1 MKAES
6 LMNGGSTNGM
16 IKSYETITKQERPV
30 YKIPH
35 RVQDIIPIDC
45 IYKDGIFRCGQ
56 KFTKSFL
63 FSDINFMVAS
73 EDDKQDML
81 EKYAA
86 FLNSLDG
93 SATTKLTINNHKFN
107 RRDFEKA
114 LLMPL
119 RGDTRDVYRR
129 EHNKMLIDKASS
141 GNGIIQ
147 EKYITVSVAKKNIDD
162 ARRFF
167 GRIESEFS
175 SRLKMLGSKFSAMST
190 EDRLKVLHNFYRIG
204 EEEHYYFDM
213 DGTIQK
219 GHDFRDYICPDAVE
233 KNADYLMIGNKYAR
247 VLFLKSY
254 ANIIND
260 DFVTKLTDYSR
271 TMMLSIDIVPV
282 STEEAIRDVESKL
295 LGVETNITNWQRKQ
309 NQNNNFSAIVPY
321 DMDLQRT
328 EARTFLDDL
337 VSRDQRMLMAVLT
350 MVHVADT
357 KEKLDED
364 TNSFISYALENHFQI
379 AALRYQQI
387 AGLQTVLP
395 IGVRRI
401 DAIRTHTTEA
411 LSIFMPFKVQEIQDK
426 GGIYYGENAE
436 SHNLIFC
443 NRENLLN
450 QSGILLGVP
459 GSGKSFC
466 AKGMIYPLIL
476 NSDDDILIC
485 DPEGEYAPLVEAMG
499 TDIGTVIKVAA
510 GGRDRLN
517 AMYMVDGYGDNDP
530 LVVKTQFIMS
540 LIEQIDKGGVGPKHR
555 SIIDRCM
562 GDIYRRARKT
572 RETPTL
578 TTLREELM
586 KQPEDIA
593 QEIALSLELYTV
605 GSLDIFGHDSNVDL
619 NKRVIVFD
627 IHDLGAQLKPAGLL
641 VITDTMLNRVS
652 YNWKR
657 GKRTHIFIDEYH
669 VVYENEYSA
678 AFFDSAWRQFRKRN
692 AQPTAITQNVDFL
705 LESPQARAMLSNS
718 EFLVMLSQAP
728 QDRFR
733 LADLL
738 NIDKAQLGYITNAEA
753 GSGLIKYGSS
763 LVPFVNRF
771 PKDTKLY
778 ELMTT
783 KPGEGAFAR

>member
-1 MKAES
+1 
-6 LMNGGSTNGM
+6 
-16 IKSYETITKQERPV
+16 
-30 YKIPH
+30 
-35 RVQDIIPIDC
+35 
-45 IYKDGIFRCGQ
+45 
-56 KFTKSFL
+56 
-63 FSDINFMVAS
+63 MVAS
-73 EDDKQDML
+73 EEDKEDML

-86 FLNSLDG
+86 FINSLDG
-93 SATTKLTINNHKFN
+93 AATTKLTINNHKFN
-107 RRDFEKA
+107 RRDFERN

-119 RGDTRDVYRR
+119 RNDGRDGYRR
-129 EHNKMLIDKASS
+129 EYNHMLLDKASS
-141 GNGIIQ
+141 GNGITQ
-147 EKYITVSVAKKNIDD
+147 EKYITVSVAKKNIEE
-162 ARRFF
+162 ARRYFS
-167 GRIESEFS
+167 RIEAEFAA
-175 SRLKMLGSKFSAMST
+175 RLKTLGSRCTPMST

-204 EEEHYYFDM
+204 EEEQYYFDFKNAM
-213 DGTIQK
+213 RK
-219 GHDFRDYICPDAVE
+219 GHDLRDYICPDAVE
-233 KNADYLMIGNKYAR
+233 KNPDYLMIGEKYAR
-247 VLFLKSY
+247 VLFLKDY
-254 ANIIND
+254 ANIIDD

-271 TMMLSIDIVPV
+271 TMMLSIDIIPV
-282 STEEAIRDVESKL
+282 ATDEAIRDAESRL

-321 DMDLQRT
+321 DMELQRA
-328 EARTFLDDL
+328 ESREFLNDL

-350 MVHVADT
+350 MVHVADS
-357 KEKLDED
+357 KDQLDAD
-364 TNSFISYALENHFQI
+364 TRSIIAFAEERRFQM
-379 AALRYQQI
+379 ATLRYQQI

-411 LSIFMPFKVQEIQDK
+411 LSIFVPFKVQEIQDK

-476 NSDDDILIC
+476 NTDDDILIC

-499 TDIGTVIKVAA
+499 SDIGTVVKVAA
-510 GGRDRLN
+510 GGSDRLN

-572 RETPTL
+572 GEMPTL
-578 TTLREELM
+578 TTLREELLL
-586 KQPEDIA
+586 QPEEIA
-593 QEIALSLELYTV
+593 KEIALSLELYTV
-605 GSLDIFGHDSNVDL
+605 GSLDIFGHESNVDL
-619 NKRVIVFD
+619 NKRVVVFD

-641 VITDTMLNRVS
+641 VITDTMLNRVG
-652 YNWKR
+652 YNWKN

-692 AQPTAITQNVDFL
+692 AYPTAITQNVDFL

-738 NIDKAQLGYITNAEA
+738 NISDDQLSYITNAEA

-783 KPGEGAFAR
+783 KPGEGVFAR

>member
-1 MKAES
+1 
-6 LMNGGSTNGM
+6 M
-16 IKSYETITKQERPV
+16 IKSYEKITKQERPML
-30 YKIPH
+30 KIP
-35 RVQDIIPIDC
+35 RKVQDIIPIDC
-45 IYKDGIFRCGQ
+45 IYGDGIFRCGQ
-56 KFTKSFL
+56 KYTKSFML
-63 FSDINFMVAS
+63 SDINFMVAS
-73 EDDKQDML
+73 EDDKEDML

-86 FLNSLDG
+86 FINSLDG
-93 SATTKLTINNHKFN
+93 AATTKITINNHKFN

-119 RGDTRDVYRR
+119 KNDGLDDYRR
-129 EHNKMLIDKASS
+129 EYNRMLLDKASS
-141 GNGIIQ
+141 GNGIVQ
-147 EKYITVSVAKKNIDD
+147 EKYITVSVAKKNIEE
-162 ARRFF
+162 ARRYFS
-167 GRIESEFS
+167 RIEIEFAA
-175 SRLKMLGSKFSAMST
+175 RLKVLNSKCRPMST

-204 EEEHYYFDM
+204 EEERYYFDM
-213 DGTIQK
+213 DQAVRK
-219 GHDFRDYICPDAVE
+219 GHDLRDYICPDAVE
-233 KNADYLMIGNKYAR
+233 KNADYLMIGEKYAR
-247 VLFLKSY
+247 VLFLKDY
-254 ANIIND
+254 ANIIDD
-260 DFVTKLTDYSR
+260 DFITKLTDYSR
-271 TMMLSIDIVPV
+271 TMMLSIDIIPV
-282 STEEAIRDVESKL
+282 ATDEAIRDAENKL

-321 DMDLQRT
+321 DMDLQRM
-328 EARTFLDDL
+328 EAREFLNDL

-350 MVHVADT
+350 MVHVADS
-357 KEKLDED
+357 KDQLDAD
-364 TNSFISYALENHFQI
+364 TRSLIAFAEERRFQL
-379 AALRYQQI
+379 AVLRYQQI

-411 LSIFMPFKVQEIQDK
+411 LSIFVPFKVQEIQDK

-499 TDIGTVIKVAA
+499 KDIGTVVKVAA

-517 AMYMVDGYGDNDP
+517 AMYMVDGYGDNDS

-562 GDIYRRARKT
+562 GDIYRRARKSG
-572 RETPTL
+572 ETPTL
-578 TTLREELM
+578 TTLREELLN
-586 KQPEDIA
+586 QPEGIA
-593 QEIALSLELYTV
+593 KEIALSLELFTV
-605 GSLDIFGHDSNVDL
+605 GSLDIFGHESNVDL
-619 NKRVIVFD
+619 SKRVVVFD

-738 NIDKAQLGYITNAEA
+738 NISDDQLSYITNAEA

-778 ELMTT
+778 QLMTT
-783 KPGEGAFAR
+783 KPGEGVFAR